1 MDAILLAFIQ
11 TSQAGGSD
19 RQVVLLER
27 LIVEEAAPIVR
38 RTIRHRLHFYLSDR
52 GTCPTNPDA
61 EDLYHDILMRL
72 VGALNRMAVAE
83 NPPNIQD
90 FRQYVLRVA
99 ANGCH
104 DYLRSRYPRRTRL
117 KDRLRD
123 LLERHPEFDL
133 WRSER
138 EEMLCGLAGWRDRPL
153 VRRDAL
159 TEASQQITL
168 RSPLSGRKSGQ
179 LLALL
184 RHLLTLV
191 AGPVDLEALVA
202 VVADQL
208 EISEDRYQSL
218 DAGFIQ
224 IDSADSF
231 NSPDEVAGGWTRR
244 QGSRYGA
251 SPPYSARENPESV
264 PSSMARRARAAG
276 EARSEGASAPDFPNW
291 AERPD
296 WVDRPGPENGEVGM
310 DRRFDERIA
319 LRRMW
324 EIWVTLPPRPRET
337 FFYSFSTSRGEDL
350 LTLLFQARVATPSEV
365 ARILDLPLE
374 VLMERWREMPMRN
387 VDLAN
392 QWGVDRQQVNKW
404 RFQALKMIEKRLL

>member
-11 TSQAGGSD
+11 STQAGGSD
-19 RQVVLLER
+19 RQVDLLER

-38 RTIRHRLHFYLSDR
+38 RTIRHRLHFHLSDR
-52 GTCPTNPDA
+52 GMCPVNPDA

-72 VGALNRMAVAE
+72 VRALNRMAVAE

-117 KDRLRD
+117 KDRIRD
-123 LLERHPEFDL
+123 QLERHPEFDL

-138 EEMLCGLAGWRDRPL
+138 DEMLCGFAGWRDRPP
-153 VRRDAL
+153 VRREAL
-159 TEASQQITL
+159 GEAGQLINIRL
-168 RSPLSGRKSGQ
+168 PLSGRKSGQ
-179 LLALL
+179 LVILL
-184 RHLLTLV
+184 RHLLTMIQ
-191 AGPVDLEALVA
+191 GPVDLEAMVA
-202 VVADQL
+202 VVADLL

-224 IDSADSF
+224 VESADGV
-231 NSPDEVAGGWTRR
+231 PGADEGGARWSRRRDTRGETFS
-244 QGSRYGA
+244 QYGA
-251 SPPYSARENPESV
+251 PAHSQFV
-264 PSSMARRARAAG
+264 PSSNDQSETAAG
-276 EARSEGASAPDFPNW
+276 EGRLEGVTLPDFLAWAARPEPNQ
-291 AERPD
+291 
-296 WVDRPGPENGEVGM
+296 ENGEVGM

-324 EIWVTLPPRPRET
+324 EIWITLPPRPRET

-365 ARILDLPLE
+365 ARVLDLPLE